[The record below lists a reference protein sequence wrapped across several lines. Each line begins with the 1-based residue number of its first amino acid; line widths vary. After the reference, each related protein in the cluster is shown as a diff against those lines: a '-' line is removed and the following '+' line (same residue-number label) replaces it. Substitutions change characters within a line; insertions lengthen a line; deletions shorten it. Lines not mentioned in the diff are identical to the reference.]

1 MKPLKACNVITA
13 ASFLPII
20 FEISLHTVGL
30 FYASHALT
38 PLLKMVRPNV
48 LFALPTT
55 SFTLSFFKPNYH
67 HHFGLRR

>member
-13 ASFLPII
+13 ARFLPTI

-30 FYASHALT
+30 LSTTHALT

-48 LFALPTT
+48 LFELQMT
-55 SFTLSFFKPNYH
+55 SFALSSYKPNYH
-67 HHFGLRR
+67 HHFGLRP